1 MIHEALIGRLEFS
14 AKMKDG
20 SDRNLLC
27 PLLILLKLKSISN
40 KKGI

>member
-1 MIHEALIGRLEFS
+1 MKRSLAEIGILGE
-14 AKMKDG
+14 MKDWR
-20 SDRNLLC
+20 DKNLLC